1 MLNTLRN
8 AGSLPVSMDTENE
21 STKKKLRPVLYNRA
35 HSTSPVAPRPQDPT
49 QAKNLAKYRRCQSH
63 SPSNEKQNPNIQ
75 LFDSLKH
82 TQQTTSAPHNLNNGM
97 TPNYHIYQEPE
108 KDVILPQCI
117 IIKTMR
123 ALATRK
129 REFLKLKKNL
139 IAQQNLVLE
148 QYALLKEL
156 ETRVGAPDEALSD
169 IRVLTLRGWP
179 AHDILLLLRD
189 DLNIK
194 RTSEIS
200 GIFGPQVLQQLMAQL
215 NPVPEEVLSM
225 GAELMA
231 RRIELLKLLRC
242 KHRSDRATYLTN
254 MEWKAKNDDFDTETE
269 QLQRMVAGTA
279 ENLKAKMT
287 YSIELAKIPWI
298 DRDSYTKKIERLQ
311 KENATLQCK
320 IEELT
325 KKSNQEAKIT
335 ECNKP
340 ETDTRYQTLNEEL
353 SKERANRES
362 LKEVVASAE
371 SMLRVARARI
381 VTLERQLKEAST
393 TLETTQRK
401 YKDLEHLYRHRK
413 SSYDARSKKLMEVSK
428 TGELTIESL
437 SRQRDALELRVKE
450 LRDQAE
456 ASERAIEARQA
467 QERARVEMLQ
477 AKEKCTAASNE
488 HVTELECRIKELEEQ
503 LIFLRERST
512 HLVDME
518 RKRCFEYIPSR
529 ESEPSDRETEIWKE
543 LQATRVALSRAEDEV
558 RHCKA
563 DKDSFL
569 NSLSKIAQEEG
580 GDKEDKMAAELLSRE
595 QKIMK
600 LQQVIDEQQENEKIM
615 EHSMT
620 EYENQLA
627 ALRLEVKQ
635 LRNYEL
641 YTKEISHQD
650 LQTELLELSMQV
662 EQLTRERSALV
673 TTAASRALMLERH
686 ERSADLF
693 TKMTRARRELTA
705 FLENGTDPPAISYN
719 LHTEISRSLTSMCA
733 RAADTWSALRAERA
747 RVLHLESAVLA
758 HSLQLEKEGRVRT
771 QLERRKTLLEREI
784 VRTRHT
790 VSTSKIVKNRSLVD
804 I

>member
-1 MLNTLRN
+1 MLNTVRN

-21 STKKKLRPVLYNRA
+21 STKKKLRPVLYKRA

-63 SPSNEKQNPNIQ
+63 SPSNEK
-75 LFDSLKH
+75 
-82 TQQTTSAPHNLNNGM
+82 
-97 TPNYHIYQEPE
+97 
-108 KDVILPQCI
+108 
-117 IIKTMR
+117 
-123 ALATRK
+123 
-129 REFLKLKKNL
+129 
-139 IAQQNLVLE
+139 NLVLE

-758 HSLQLEKEGRVRT
+758 QSLQLEKEGRVRT